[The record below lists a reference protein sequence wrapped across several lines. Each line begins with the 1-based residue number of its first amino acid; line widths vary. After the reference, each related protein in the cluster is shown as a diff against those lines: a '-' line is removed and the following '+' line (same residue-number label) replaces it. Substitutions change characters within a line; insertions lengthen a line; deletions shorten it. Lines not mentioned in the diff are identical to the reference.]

1 MDFYQNSVQSLKD
14 YASGADWPELNEV
27 LDRAA
32 RRAPIAWKLPVVAC
46 QAVGGPSGAASPA
59 VSAFTAVHISILLI
73 DDLLD
78 EDPRGEHM
86 RIGNGRAANLAVA
99 LSALAGAFLLDARD
113 AAKASRALSQMQFTL
128 SRGQDL
134 DAQNPGTEEAY
145 WAITRGKSGV
155 YFATALYLGAL
166 FGGASDTIGG
176 QMQAFGELYGDIMQI
191 HDDLNDCMEEQP
203 GPDWEQGRYSLPIL
217 FASLVEHPD
226 RARFL
231 ELRAAI
237 EQPGALEE
245 AQAILVRSGAISYS
259 VNELLKRHA
268 QAKALLAEMSLAK
281 REDFDMLLQE
291 VVDPV
296 ERLFAAVGAELPS
309 GPG

>member
-1 MDFYQNSVQSLKD
+1 
-14 YASGADWPELNEV
+14 
-27 LDRAA
+27 
-32 RRAPIAWKLPVVAC
+32 VVAC
-46 QAVGGPSGAASPA
+46 QAVGVPSGAAAPA

-86 RIGNGRAANLAVA
+86 QIGSGRAANLAVA
-99 LSALAGAFLLDARD
+99 LSALASAFLLDAGD
-113 AAKASRALSQMQFTL
+113 AATAAKAARALSQMQFTL

-134 DAQNPGTEEAY
+134 DAQNPGSEEAY
-145 WAITRGKSGV
+145 WAITHGKSGV

-166 FGGASDTIGG
+166 FGGASDAIGG

-203 GPDWEQGRYSLPIL
+203 GPDWKLGRYSLPIL
-217 FASLVEHPD
+217 FASLVDHPD

-268 QAKALLAEMSLAK
+268 QAKALLAEMSLVK

-309 GPG
+309 SPG